1 MTESTEVEETV
12 KEEPAATLNDK
23 EEQKIADMEAYY
35 QELKARI
42 AATHQPVS
50 TVAQEE
56 PAEEP
61 LVEEIPWH
69 QRLMKTKVPV
79 EESPVAFEPAS
90 NRSKSPGRS
99 SPLADE
105 TETEPLE
112 EVKIEAEVTEN
123 GGGSRWG

>member
-1 MTESTEVEETV
+1 MGLFDRLFGKKEETEKVLPSSEEVTESTEVEETV
-12 KEEPAATLNDK
+12 KEEPPATLNDK

-61 LVEEIPWH
+61 LVEEIGTSVTPEVH
-69 QRLMKTKVPV
+69 IASVCVRNKFTC
-79 EESPVAFEPAS
+79 AS
-90 NRSKSPGRS
+90 NKVR
-99 SPLADE
+99 LN
-105 TETEPLE
+105 E
-112 EVKIEAEVTEN
+112 EVSA
-123 GGGSRWG
+123 

>member
-1 MTESTEVEETV
+1 MGLFDRLFGKKEETEKVLPSSEEVTESTEVEETV
-12 KEEPAATLNDK
+12 KEEPTTAISNDK

-61 LVEEIPWH
+61 LVEEICDF
-69 QRLMKTKVPV
+69 RD
-79 EESPVAFEPAS
+79 S
-90 NRSKSPGRS
+90 
-99 SPLADE
+99 
-105 TETEPLE
+105 
-112 EVKIEAEVTEN
+112 
-123 GGGSRWG
+123 